1 MGLSI
6 YLENI
11 RGDVRLRRET
21 DYIMPL
27 WYPFLPIVLSVI
39 AIFMEILALSTMGP
53 HRMGAQ
59 GYPWLIYSP
68 LGLIGWLLN
77 LYVVY
82 KWIDRRN
89 KHFKRSRNL
98 FSDIISFLRASGGDK
113 VEVHAGM
120 MERTLREAELEEV
133 ERSAALWAVLSFI
146 IPFLILY
153 VYHFLNKDFY
163 KHEKREGAM
172 LEDLGRALEALG
184 LAGVRLRRPE
194 EAKDRSTILYI
205 IASVLTLGVFLLYW
219 VYTLTKD
226 PNSHFKGHALW
237 EDELLSLLD
246 KLVKA

>member
-1 MGLSI
+1 
-6 YLENI
+6 
-11 RGDVRLRRET
+11 
-21 DYIMPL
+21 
-27 WYPFLPIVLSVI
+27 
-39 AIFMEILALSTMGP
+39 
-53 HRMGAQ
+53 
-59 GYPWLIYSP
+59 
-68 LGLIGWLLN
+68 
-77 LYVVY
+77 
-82 KWIDRRN
+82 
-89 KHFKRSRNL
+89 
-98 FSDIISFLRASGGDK
+98 
-113 VEVHAGM
+113 M

-194 EAKDRSTILYI
+194 EVKDRSTILYI